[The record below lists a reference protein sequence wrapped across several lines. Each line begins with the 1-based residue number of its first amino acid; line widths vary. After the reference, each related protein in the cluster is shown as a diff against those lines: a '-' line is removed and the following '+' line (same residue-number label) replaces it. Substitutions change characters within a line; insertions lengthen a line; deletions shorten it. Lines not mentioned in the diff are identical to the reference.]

1 MDTLEEHINLIEVTP
16 QNVEDYGVFCVKDK
30 KAPGY
35 AEKVN
40 WMRNKLNGGVKL
52 QILADEHGK
61 QLGFVEY
68 TPAESCW
75 RAVDAP
81 GYLFVQCIYI
91 ARKANRDQN
100 LGSRLLDAVEADA
113 RNSMKNGVCTLSSD
127 GPWLANKTLFEKN
140 GFLQAAT
147 RGRFELLYKPF
158 AADSPVPTFMDWVPS
173 LEEHQGWHLV
183 YADQCP
189 WHDKSVTALSN
200 VAREQGVPLQVTKLE
215 RPEDAQKG
223 PSGFGTFALI
233 KDGKLLA
240 DHYLSATRFKNI
252 LKKEFVG

>member
-1 MDTLEEHINLIEVTP
+1 METTEHINLIEVNP
-16 QNVEDYGVFCVKDK
+16 LNVEDYGVFCAKNK

-35 AEKVN
+35 AEKVK
-40 WMRNKLNGGVKL
+40 WMRQKLNSGVKL
-52 QILADEHGK
+52 IILADAQGK

-68 TPAESCW
+68 SPAESCW

-81 GYLFVQCIYI
+81 GYLFVQCIYV
-91 ARKANRDQN
+91 ARKSSRDQN
-100 LGSRLLDAVEADA
+100 LASKLLQAIENDA
-113 RNSMKNGVCTLSSD
+113 RTSKKLGVCTLTSD
-127 GPWLANKTLFEKN
+127 GPWMANKTLFEKN
-140 GFLQAAT
+140 GFVQADT

-158 AADSPVPTFMDWVPS
+158 EIESPSPSFFDWTES
-173 LEEHQGWHLV
+173 LKEHQGWHLL

-189 WHDKSVTALSN
+189 WHEKSVSAISD
-200 VAREQGVPLQVTKLE
+200 VAREEGVPLQVTHLNK
-215 RPEDAQKG
+215 PEEAQKG

>member
-1 MDTLEEHINLIEVTP
+1 MEATDQIRLIEVTP
-16 QNVEDYGVFCVKDK
+16 LNVEDYGLFCAKNT

-40 WMRNKLNGGVKL
+40 WMRKKLNSGVKL
-52 QILADEHGK
+52 LILADAQGK

-81 GYLFVQCIYI
+81 GYFFVQCIYV
-91 ARKANRDQN
+91 ARKPNRNQN
-100 LGSRLLDAVEADA
+100 LASKLLQAIEDDA
-113 RNSMKNGVCTLSSD
+113 RTSKKLGVCTLTSD
-127 GPWLANKTLFEKN
+127 GPWMANKTLFEKN
-140 GFLQAAT
+140 GFIQAAT

-158 AADSPVPTFMDWVPS
+158 EKESLPPSFFDWTDA
-173 LEEHQGWHLV
+173 LEQHQGWHLL

-189 WHDKSVTALSN
+189 WHEKSVTALSN
-200 VAREQGVPLQVTKLE
+200 VAREEGVPLQVTQLNSPKE
-215 RPEDAQKG
+215 AQKG